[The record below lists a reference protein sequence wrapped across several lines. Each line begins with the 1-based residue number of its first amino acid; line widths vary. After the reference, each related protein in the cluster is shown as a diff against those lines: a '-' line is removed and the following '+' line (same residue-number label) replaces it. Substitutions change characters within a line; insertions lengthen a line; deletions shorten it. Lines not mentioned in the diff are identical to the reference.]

1 MVSFKDVP
9 KFRGKNVPSSSS
21 NSRENGALV
30 ALLSPVAGGGRDWE
44 ERAAK
49 VPMLPNRQQG
59 SQRKEGP
66 RLWVAFGKRAAA
78 DSTRALSVLGSL
90 RTDAA
95 FLY

>member
-1 MVSFKDVP
+1 MHMVSFKNVP

-30 ALLSPVAGGGRDWE
+30 ALLSPVAGGAETRE
-44 ERAAK
+44 ERAGAA
-49 VPMLPNRQQG
+49 NANA
-59 SQRKEGP
+59 RKPTE
-66 RLWVAFGKRAAA
+66 RVAFGKRAAA